1 MISNERF
8 TFFFFPFRLRFV
20 CSRRICF
27 CTLGFP
33 RALHASPDAPNAFV
47 HDVSALRDF
56 LADTRRD
63 DATVQVLVPKVLP
76 PLPPPSDAVPLG
88 PDALDESASMKAKR
102 IALQR
107 KGAAAMIAA
116 EEYARRFESG
126 DVVVSL
132 LFSFD

>member
-1 MISNERF
+1 
-8 TFFFFPFRLRFV
+8 
-20 CSRRICF
+20 
-27 CTLGFP
+27 
-33 RALHASPDAPNAFV
+33 
-47 HDVSALRDF
+47 
-56 LADTRRD
+56 
-63 DATVQVLVPKVLP
+63 
-76 PLPPPSDAVPLG
+76 
-88 PDALDESASMKAKR
+88 MKAKR